1 MKKSGKTKQSKK
13 SKPLPK
19 KNIPKKSKPKKEI
32 DLSEEEPE
40 FSSENEYMNYV
51 GVKNEMKN
59 DIQENFD
66 EPFTYLMGNA
76 DNIITKSTY
85 TKIEYENGKP
95 VNEEHYQAES
105 VNHKDKKG
113 HNIAEKK
120 EKYKNEK
127 AGIEKIS
134 HQRLMDGEKKEKY
147 KNEKAGIEKISHQRL
162 MDGKGTKV
170 IKKINL
176 KSGDKEEHN
185 IYKGIKEKN
194 VKDFNKKYNTLKERV
209 KLDEMFEEVKL
220 LGRKRNLEQGKV
232 LLLGDGNE
240 NKEIK
245 EKEEKK
251 DNKENKSKKE
261 KSEKKVKKEDKKE
274 KEKIK
279 EKKGKKEEEK
289 TKNVSKSKSKS
300 KNKNKKNKK

>member
-1 MKKSGKTKQSKK
+1 MKKSGKSKQPKK

-19 KNIPKKSKPKKEI
+19 KNIPKKSKPKKEL

-40 FSSENEYMNYV
+40 FFSENEYMNYV

-66 EPFTYLMGNA
+66 EPFTYLMGNS

-95 VNEEHYQAES
+95 INEEHYQAES

-113 HNIAEKK
+113 HNIA
-120 EKYKNEK
+120 
-127 AGIEKIS
+127 
-134 HQRLMDGEKKEKY
+134 EKKEKY

-185 IYKGIKEKN
+185 IYKGIKEQN
-194 VKDFNKKYNTLKERV
+194 VKDFNKKYNTLKEKV

-240 NKEIK
+240 NKE
-245 EKEEKK
+245 KEEKK
-251 DNKENKSKKE
+251 DNKETKSKKG
-261 KSEKKVKKEDKKE
+261 KIEKKNKKEDIKE

-279 EKKGKKEEEK
+279 EKPGKKKEEK

>member
-1 MKKSGKTKQSKK
+1 MKKSGKNKPTKKRQ
-13 SKPLPK
+13 P
-19 KNIPKKSKPKKEI
+19 IPKKTPSRKPKTSKVL
-32 DLSEEEPE
+32 DLSEEEPQ
-40 FSSENEYMNYV
+40 FSSENEYMNYI
-51 GVKNEMKN
+51 GMKNEMRS

-66 EPFTYLMGNA
+66 DPLYNLMGNS
-76 DNIITKSTY
+76 DNIISKSTY

-95 VNEEHYQAES
+95 INEEIYQAES

-134 HQRLMDGEKKEKY
+134 HQK
-147 KNEKAGIEKISHQRL
+147 L

-170 IKKINL
+170 IKKVNL

-185 IYKGIKEKN
+185 IYKGIKEQN
-194 VKDFNKKYNTLKERV
+194 VKDFDKKYNDFKEKV
-209 KLDEMFEEVKL
+209 KLDEMFDQVKL
-220 LGRKRNLEQGKV
+220 LGRKRNLDKGKV
-232 LLLGDGNE
+232 LLLGDGSE

-245 EKEEKK
+245 VEDEKNDNKNKKEKKEKKEKKDTKEKKVKEEKK
-251 DNKENKSKKE
+251 E
-261 KSEKKVKKEDKKE
+261 KV

-279 EKKGKKEEEK
+279 ENVEKKKKEK
-289 TKNVSKSKSKS
+289 KKNESKSKS
-300 KNKNKKNKK
+300 KNKNKNKKNKK

>member
-95 VNEEHYQAES
+95 INEEHYQAES

-113 HNIAEKK
+113 HNIA
-120 EKYKNEK
+120 
-127 AGIEKIS
+127 
-134 HQRLMDGEKKEKY
+134 EKKEKY

-194 VKDFNKKYNTLKERV
+194 VKDFNKKYNTLKEKV

-261 KSEKKVKKEDKKE
+261 KKEKKVKKEDKKE

-300 KNKNKKNKK
+300 KNKNKKK

>member
-19 KNIPKKSKPKKEI
+19 KSVPKKSKPKKEI

-95 VNEEHYQAES
+95 INEEHYQAES

-113 HNIAEKK
+113 HNIA
-120 EKYKNEK
+120 
-127 AGIEKIS
+127 
-134 HQRLMDGEKKEKY
+134 EKKEKY

-194 VKDFNKKYNTLKERV
+194 VKDFNKKYNTLKEKV

-279 EKKGKKEEEK
+279 EKKGKKEEVK

-300 KNKNKKNKK
+300 KNKNKKNIEKN

>member
-95 VNEEHYQAES
+95 INEEHYQAES

-113 HNIAEKK
+113 HNIA
-120 EKYKNEK
+120 
-127 AGIEKIS
+127 
-134 HQRLMDGEKKEKY
+134 EKKEKY

-194 VKDFNKKYNTLKERV
+194 VKDFNKKYNTLKEKV

-279 EKKGKKEEEK
+279 EKKGKKEEVK
-289 TKNVSKSKSKS
+289 TKNVSKSKS

>member
-1 MKKSGKTKQSKK
+1 MKKSGKTKQPKK

-19 KNIPKKSKPKKEI
+19 KNIPKKSKQKKEL
-32 DLSEEEPE
+32 DLSDEEPE

-66 EPFTYLMGNA
+66 EPFTYLMGNS

-95 VNEEHYQAES
+95 INEEHYQAES

-113 HNIAEKK
+113 HNIA
-120 EKYKNEK
+120 
-127 AGIEKIS
+127 
-134 HQRLMDGEKKEKY
+134 EKKEKY

-185 IYKGIKEKN
+185 IYKGIKEQN
-194 VKDFNKKYNTLKERV
+194 VKDFNKKYNTLKEKV

-240 NKEIK
+240 NKEK
-245 EKEEKK
+245 EEKKEKK
-251 DNKENKSKKE
+251 DNKETKSKKG
-261 KSEKKVKKEDKKE
+261 KIEKKNKKEDIKE

-279 EKKGKKEEEK
+279 EKPGKKKEEK
-289 TKNVSKSKSKS
+289 TKNVSKSKS

>member
-1 MKKSGKTKQSKK
+1 MKKSGKSKQTKK

-19 KNIPKKSKPKKEI
+19 KSVPKKSKPKKEI

-95 VNEEHYQAES
+95 INEEHYQAES
-105 VNHKDKKG
+105 VNHKDKNG
-113 HNIAEKK
+113 HNIA
-120 EKYKNEK
+120 
-127 AGIEKIS
+127 
-134 HQRLMDGEKKEKY
+134 EKKEKY

-194 VKDFNKKYNTLKERV
+194 VKDFN
-209 KLDEMFEEVKL
+209 
-220 LGRKRNLEQGKV
+220 
-232 LLLGDGNE
+232 
-240 NKEIK
+240 
-245 EKEEKK
+245 
-251 DNKENKSKKE
+251 
-261 KSEKKVKKEDKKE
+261 
-274 KEKIK
+274 
-279 EKKGKKEEEK
+279 
-289 TKNVSKSKSKS
+289 
-300 KNKNKKNKK
+300 

>member
-1 MKKSGKTKQSKK
+1 MKKGGKTKVTKK
-13 SKPLPK
+13 SKP
-19 KNIPKKSKPKKEI
+19 IPKNQKTKKPKTKKEKE
-32 DLSEEEPE
+32 SPEEVPQ
-40 FSSENEYMNYV
+40 FSSENEYMNFI
-51 GVKNEMKN
+51 GARNEMQN
-59 DIQENFD
+59 NIEENFN
-66 EPFTYLMGNA
+66 EPLTYLMGNS

-95 VNEEHYQAES
+95 INEEVYQSES

-134 HQRLMDGEKKEKY
+134 HQKM
-147 KNEKAGIEKISHQRL
+147 

-170 IKKINL
+170 IKQINL
-176 KSGDKEEHN
+176 KSGNKEEHN
-185 IYKGIKEKN
+185 IYNGIKENN
-194 VKDFNKKYNTLKERV
+194 VKEFNKKYNSLKKKV

-220 LGRKRNLEQGKV
+220 LGKKRNLDNGKV

-245 EKEEKK
+245 EKEEK
-251 DNKENKSKKE
+251 
-261 KSEKKVKKEDKKE
+261 
-274 KEKIK
+274 
-279 EKKGKKEEEK
+279 
-289 TKNVSKSKSKS
+289 NV
-300 KNKNKKNKK
+300 NKNKKEKKIRKNKSRKNKS

>member
-13 SKPLPK
+13 SKLLPK

-95 VNEEHYQAES
+95 INEEHYQAES

-113 HNIAEKK
+113 HNIA
-120 EKYKNEK
+120 
-127 AGIEKIS
+127 
-134 HQRLMDGEKKEKY
+134 EKKEKY

-194 VKDFNKKYNTLKERV
+194 VKDFNKKYNTLKEKV

-261 KSEKKVKKEDKKE
+261 KGEKKVKKEDKKE

>member
-1 MKKSGKTKQSKK
+1 MKKSGKSKQSKK

-134 HQRLMDGEKKEKY
+134 HQRLMDG
-147 KNEKAGIEKISHQRL
+147 
-162 MDGKGTKV
+162 KGTKV

-194 VKDFNKKYNTLKERV
+194 VKDFNKKYNTLKEKV

-240 NKEIK
+240 NKEK
-245 EKEEKK
+245 EEKKEKK
-251 DNKENKSKKE
+251 DNKETKSKKG
-261 KSEKKVKKEDKKE
+261 KIEKKNKKEDIKE

-279 EKKGKKEEEK
+279 EKPGKKKEEK
-289 TKNVSKSKSKS
+289 TKNVSKSKS

>member
-1 MKKSGKTKQSKK
+1 MKKSGKSKQSKK

-51 GVKNEMKN
+51 GVKNEIKN

-95 VNEEHYQAES
+95 INEEHYQAES

-113 HNIAEKK
+113 HNIA
-120 EKYKNEK
+120 
-127 AGIEKIS
+127 
-134 HQRLMDGEKKEKY
+134 EKKEKY

-194 VKDFNKKYNTLKERV
+194 VKDFNKKYNTLKERI

-279 EKKGKKEEEK
+279 EKPEKKKEEK

>member
-1 MKKSGKTKQSKK
+1 MKKSGKSKQPKK

-19 KNIPKKSKPKKEI
+19 KNIPKKLKPKKEL

-66 EPFTYLMGNA
+66 EPFTYLMGNS

-95 VNEEHYQAES
+95 INEEHYQAES

-113 HNIAEKK
+113 HNIA
-120 EKYKNEK
+120 
-127 AGIEKIS
+127 
-134 HQRLMDGEKKEKY
+134 EKKEKY

-185 IYKGIKEKN
+185 IYKGIKEQN
-194 VKDFNKKYNTLKERV
+194 VKDFNKKYNTLKEKV

-240 NKEIK
+240 NKE
-245 EKEEKK
+245 KEEKK
-251 DNKENKSKKE
+251 DNKETKSKKG
-261 KSEKKVKKEDKKE
+261 KIEKKNKKEDIKE

-279 EKKGKKEEEK
+279 EKPGKKKEEK

>member
-19 KNIPKKSKPKKEI
+19 KSVPKKSKPKKEI

-134 HQRLMDGEKKEKY
+134 HQRLMDG
-147 KNEKAGIEKISHQRL
+147 
-162 MDGKGTKV
+162 KGTKV

-194 VKDFNKKYNTLKERV
+194 VKDFNKKYNTLKEKV

-261 KSEKKVKKEDKKE
+261 KKEKKVKKEDKKE

-279 EKKGKKEEEK
+279 EKKGKKEEVK

>member
-1 MKKSGKTKQSKK
+1 MKKSGKSKQPKK

-19 KNIPKKSKPKKEI
+19 KNIPKKSKPKKEL

-66 EPFTYLMGNA
+66 EPFTYLMGNS

-95 VNEEHYQAES
+95 INEEHYQAES

-113 HNIAEKK
+113 HNIA
-120 EKYKNEK
+120 
-127 AGIEKIS
+127 
-134 HQRLMDGEKKEKY
+134 EKKEKY

-185 IYKGIKEKN
+185 IYKGIKEQN
-194 VKDFNKKYNTLKERV
+194 VKDFNKKYNTLKEKV

-240 NKEIK
+240 NKEK
-245 EKEEKK
+245 EEKKEKK
-251 DNKENKSKKE
+251 DNKETKSKKG
-261 KSEKKVKKEDKKE
+261 KTEKKNKKEDIKE

-279 EKKGKKEEEK
+279 EKPGKKKEEK
-289 TKNVSKSKSKS
+289 AKNVSKSKSKS

>member
-95 VNEEHYQAES
+95 INEEHYQAES

-113 HNIAEKK
+113 HNIA
-120 EKYKNEK
+120 
-127 AGIEKIS
+127 
-134 HQRLMDGEKKEKY
+134 EKKEKY

-194 VKDFNKKYNTLKERV
+194 VKDFNKKYNTLKEKV

-240 NKEIK
+240 NKE
-245 EKEEKK
+245 KEEKK

-261 KSEKKVKKEDKKE
+261 KSEKKVKKEDKRE

-279 EKKGKKEEEK
+279 ERKGKKEEEK
-289 TKNVSKSKSKS
+289 TKNVSKSKSK
-300 KNKNKKNKK
+300 NKNKKNKK

>member
-95 VNEEHYQAES
+95 INEEHYQAES

-113 HNIAEKK
+113 HNIA
-120 EKYKNEK
+120 
-127 AGIEKIS
+127 
-134 HQRLMDGEKKEKY
+134 EKKEKY

-194 VKDFNKKYNTLKERV
+194 VKDFNKKYNTLKEKV

-261 KSEKKVKKEDKKE
+261 KGEKKVKKEDKKE

>member
-1 MKKSGKTKQSKK
+1 MKKSGKSKQPKK

-19 KNIPKKSKPKKEI
+19 KNIPKKSKPKKEL

-66 EPFTYLMGNA
+66 EPFTYLMGNS

-95 VNEEHYQAES
+95 INEEHYQAES

-113 HNIAEKK
+113 HNIA
-120 EKYKNEK
+120 
-127 AGIEKIS
+127 
-134 HQRLMDGEKKEKY
+134 EKKEKY

-185 IYKGIKEKN
+185 IYKGIKEQN
-194 VKDFNKKYNTLKERV
+194 VKDFNKKYNTLKEKV

-240 NKEIK
+240 NKEK
-245 EKEEKK
+245 EEKKEKK
-251 DNKENKSKKE
+251 DNKETKSKKG
-261 KSEKKVKKEDKKE
+261 KIEKKNKKEDIKE

-279 EKKGKKEEEK
+279 EKPGKKKEEK
-289 TKNVSKSKSKS
+289 TKNVSKSKS